1 MSESG
6 IIIYQLQDITMSL
19 EETIMNNMKAYFK
32 ENSFAKW
39 KDIYKKKQGNIAHD
53 EPWLTLV
60 SFR

>member
-1 MSESG
+1 
-6 IIIYQLQDITMSL
+6 MSL

-39 KDIYKKKQGNIAHD
+39 KNIYRKKQGNIVYD
-53 EPWLTLV
+53 GPWLTLV

>member
-19 EETIMNNMKAYFK
+19 EETIMNNMQACFK

-39 KDIYKKKQGNIAHD
+39 KDIYRKKQAKL
-53 EPWLTLV
+53 LTMSLG
-60 SFR
+60 